1 MAQVLLVDD
10 DPIFRWVLTACLQ
23 ELGYEVLQAECLTAG
38 RALLR
43 TARCDV
49 LLLDRIL
56 PDGDG
61 MDLLR
66 ELAAHGPRLPVIMLS
81 SDLSPD
87 SVEQALAAGAASYL
101 SKPTSRSDLSRAIE
115 QALAEL
121 PRGHGS

>member
-1 MAQVLLVDD
+1 MVQVLLVDD
-10 DPIFRWVLTACLQ
+10 DPIFRWILSASLRQ
-23 ELGYEVLQAECLTAG
+23 LGYEVLQAESLATA
-38 RALLR
+38 RAVLS

-61 MDLLR
+61 LELLR

-81 SDLSPD
+81 SDLSPA

-101 SKPTSRSDLSRAIE
+101 IKPTSRSELSRALT
-115 QALAEL
+115 QAITEF
-121 PRGHGS
+121 PRH